1 MLVIPMSELKEWMGQ
16 VYSWKGP
23 KEADLPQMKQ
33 NAADKVHASSL
44 WYRVQMRVGIDISLC
59 GLFCPTENFLR
70 LV

>member
-1 MLVIPMSELKEWMGQ
+1 MDGTGIQLERTGLQ
-16 VYSWKGP
+16 VAA

-59 GLFCPTENFLR
+59 GLFCPTEKFLR